1 MKALNNEKG
10 FIKFVSTLIILALLV
25 YAGIV
30 FGIPYY
36 KYSAL
41 KSDTKQIARITIG
54 DEERAKEQVLERA
67 QELKIP
73 LSPDKITVTKTERT
87 VRIRT
92 SWSETVNYL
101 GLYQKTFNFKI
112 DVEE

>member
-1 MKALNNEKG
+1 MKDLNNEKG
-10 FIKFVSTLIILALLV
+10 FIKFILTLIILILLV

-30 FGIPYY
+30 FGKPYY

-41 KSDTKQIARITIG
+41 KSDAKQIARITVG
-54 DEERAKEQVLERA
+54 EVDRAKEQVLERA
-67 QELKIP
+67 HELKIP
-73 LSPDKITVTKTERT
+73 LSKDKITVTKTEKT

-92 SWSETVNYL
+92 SWSETVDYL

>member
-10 FIKFVSTLIILALLV
+10 FIKVALTLTILALLV
-25 YAGIV
+25 YAGIE
-30 FGIPYY
+30 FGRPYY

-41 KSDTKQIARITIG
+41 KSDAKEIARITIG
-54 DEERAKEQVLERA
+54 EVERAKEQVLERA

-73 LSPDKITVTKTERT
+73 LTEDKITVTKTEKT

-92 SWSETVNYL
+92 SWSETVDFL
-101 GLYQKTFNFKI
+101 GLYQKTFHFKI